1 MVRKRLVV
9 HDARS
14 AALIRDVSFDDLLIK
29 SITADCYIK
38 KAN

>member
-14 AALIRDVSFDDLLIK
+14 AALIRDVSFGDLLIK

-38 KAN
+38 KAS